1 MGARPNHAVF
11 AKPGVA
17 PHGPQE
23 ELIELEFSEYK
34 RDARFPAGWWIVPG
48 VVTGAALLLIILA

>member
-17 PHGPQE
+17 PQGPKG
-23 ELIELEFSEYK
+23 LIELEFSEYK

-48 VVTGAALLLIILA
+48 VATGVALLLIILA